1 VKIHDHTV
9 DDDEEELPLMKI
21 ARHAR
26 LRVRKIESTLDRIG
40 VECGFFESHVMQQW
54 NKDPSKARPR
64 TVLATDRLRDVRSLL
79 QQFQHDED
87 RIATR
92 DRWFITWRYA
102 VLLALVALVLILTCY
117 TLTDSDSKG
126 AISAATLGLSIIGC
140 AHGLMTSE
148 SAIHK
153 HEARSRRGICQRN
166 LHGVRAMMHVI
177 DAHVTA
183 KTLRGHWDTRN
194 SKKEI
199 AGASVPRFAA
209 DWIYQDSSTAI
220 RYLAIAS
227 ALARVCAKIAAL
239 YPQTMLDSELS
250 READELSLFALE
262 IERAC
267 LEKAALIRQGALR
280 LGQPS
285 LHISHTQVDVEVPT
299 GPAVIMAKAA

>member
-1 VKIHDHTV
+1 
-9 DDDEEELPLMKI
+9 MKI

-54 NKDPSKARPR
+54 NNDPSKARPR

-79 QQFQHDED
+79 QRFQHDKD
-87 RIATR
+87 RIAKR
-92 DRWFITWRYA
+92 NLWFITWRYA
-102 VLLALVALVLILTCY
+102 VLLALVLVLIFTCY
-117 TLTDSDSKG
+117 PLTDSDSKS

-140 AHGLMTSE
+140 IHGVLTSE

-153 HEARSRRGICQRN
+153 HEARSRREICQRN
-166 LHGVRAMMHVI
+166 LHSVRAVMHVI

-194 SKKEI
+194 SKTEI

-227 ALARVCAKIAAL
+227 ALAKVCAKIAAL
-239 YPQTMLDSELS
+239 YPQTMSDSELS
-250 READELSLFALE
+250 READELSSFALE

-285 LHISHTQVDVEVPT
+285 LHISHTQVDVEVQTDPT
-299 GPAVIMAKAA
+299 VIVAKAA

>member
-1 VKIHDHTV
+1 
-9 DDDEEELPLMKI
+9 MKI

-54 NKDPSKARPR
+54 NNDPSKARPR

-79 QQFQHDED
+79 QRFQHDKD
-87 RIATR
+87 RIAKR
-92 DRWFITWRYA
+92 NLWFITWRYA
-102 VLLALVALVLILTCY
+102 VLLALVLVLIFTCY
-117 TLTDSDSKG
+117 PLTDSDSKS

-140 AHGLMTSE
+140 IHGVLTSE

-153 HEARSRRGICQRN
+153 HEARSRREICQRN

-227 ALARVCAKIAAL
+227 ALAKVCAKIAAL
-239 YPQTMLDSELS
+239 YPQTMSDSELS
-250 READELSLFALE
+250 READELSSFALE

-285 LHISHTQVDVEVPT
+285 LHISHTQVDVEVQTDPT
-299 GPAVIMAKAA
+299 VIVAKAA